1 MKKISAHEIALSAV
15 ACALATIAMTAGTLW
30 SVLLFTGYLLG
41 SFALMLP
48 LAKNCWW
55 GDVLAYAGAC
65 ILTLFFNGFRI
76 WDTLPFIVFF
86 GLHPLVN
93 ALQLKFRI
101 NRWVAAA
108 VKAIWFDASMYLV
121 WRFVFGGMTNS
132 FAFVDEY
139 ILPIILIG
147 GTLFFLV
154 YDRLFFRCQG
164 AVNVLVNRFLGK
176 K

>member
-1 MKKISAHEIALSAV
+1 M
-15 ACALATIAMTAGTLW
+15 
-30 SVLLFTGYLLG
+30 
-41 SFALMLP
+41 
-48 LAKNCWW
+48 
-55 GDVLAYAGAC
+55 
-65 ILTLFFNGFRI
+65 
-76 WDTLPFIVFF
+76 PFIVFF

-108 VKAIWFDASMYLV
+108 IKAIWFDASMYLV

>member
-1 MKKISAHEIALSAV
+1 MVRSVVHRLPAGVFCADAPAGKKLLV
-15 ACALATIAMTAGTLW
+15 GGCARLCGRVYSH
-30 SVLLFTGYLLG
+30 SV
-41 SFALMLP
+41 
-48 LAKNCWW
+48 
-55 GDVLAYAGAC
+55 
-65 ILTLFFNGFRI
+65 FNGFRI

-101 NRWVAAA
+101 HRWVAAV
-108 VKAIWFDASMYLV
+108 VKAIWFDVSMYLV

-132 FAFVDEY
+132 FAFVDQY
-139 ILPIILIG
+139 ILPIIAIG

-176 K
+176 NEDLAAFSPEAGNF